1 MTQLVRKHIGNY
13 EDIEKLLD
21 NSNISFKQYKEKTK
35 RELMAI
41 FNLDSTTK
49 NINGIIVSRMFGIK
63 GKLNQTDEFLKT
75 NIIPRTIR
83 IQKNGSIKESMPF
96 PAFKYTDI
104 VKQNWEDSKLK
115 EKIEK
120 TKYMFFLFKENGDD
134 YIFKGIKLWNMPEPI
149 IKSNVKN
156 MWLKT
161 KEVISKRNIVKNIIN
176 GKRITNF
183 PGMKENKYCHVRS
196 HAIDSND
203 TNKLP
208 TPDKFTNSSKYTKHC
223 FWINN
228 TYLEEILNEY
238 L

>member
-156 MWLKT
+156 M
-161 KEVISKRNIVKNIIN
+161 
-176 GKRITNF
+176 
-183 PGMKENKYCHVRS
+183 
-196 HAIDSND
+196 
-203 TNKLP
+203 
-208 TPDKFTNSSKYTKHC
+208 
-223 FWINN
+223 
-228 TYLEEILNEY
+228 
-238 L
+238 